1 MRVQR
6 TVTFT
11 TPGEH
16 EVQVGGHTATHLA
29 DGCANP
35 WFAGW
40 SRTYVV
46 VVEDADA

>member
-40 SRTYVV
+40 SRTFVV